1 MSAYGAPERL
11 HCPDCTKSYW
21 KGGGLSCNI
30 SQTNFRIQ
38 TWFVISSAIGELIS
52 DFCHRRQNMIQKPG
66 TAGLAG
72 IRKIAMAGK
81 NGTRLAVSMS
91 MRRMRPELFVFARDE
106 GSI

>member
-1 MSAYGAPERL
+1 
-11 HCPDCTKSYW
+11 
-21 KGGGLSCNI
+21 
-30 SQTNFRIQ
+30 
-38 TWFVISSAIGELIS
+38 
-52 DFCHRRQNMIQKPG
+52 MIQKPG

-91 MRRMRPELFVFARDE
+91 MRRMRPELFLFARDE

>member
-1 MSAYGAPERL
+1 
-11 HCPDCTKSYW
+11 
-21 KGGGLSCNI
+21 
-30 SQTNFRIQ
+30 
-38 TWFVISSAIGELIS
+38 
-52 DFCHRRQNMIQKPG
+52 MIQKPG

-91 MRRMRPELFVFARDE
+91 MRMRPELFVFARDE